1 MENKIIIEF
10 AHICEN
16 VIVANNGNLS
26 IVNIFNQISS
36 SNFPAIH
43 PVLFIVVGATGDEG
57 EYEVNIQI
65 KKEGDERPVTTQT
78 LPDKMKIPK
87 FPAQGRLFVKFS
99 PLVLKFAGSYKIIIS
114 IAGQTKILFFEA
126 KQVIKQP

>member
-1 MENKIIIEF
+1 MTIEF

-65 KKEGDERPVTTQT
+65 KKGGDEKPITTQT
-78 LPDKMKIPK
+78 LSKKMKIPK
-87 FPAQGRLFVKFS
+87 SPAQGRLFVKFS
-99 PLVLKFAGSYKIIIS
+99 PLVLESVGSYKIIVS

-126 KQVIKQP
+126 KQITK